1 MLPFTRDQFLANL
14 VAYNEAIWPAQLAA
28 FALGLL
34 AVALLF
40 WRRQM
45 ADRLIVGTL
54 AIMWLWTGVGYHWL
68 HFAEINKAALI
79 FGGLF
84 VAPGAM
90 LAYVGVVRERT
101 ALRAGFWTCS
111 RRGNWFG
118 RLCGRPLPPSR
129 HLDGSRISANA
140 GVLCHALSGDD
151 FHLRFVPL
159 RKASY
164 VAVVDRDPVHL
175 VVDRREC
182 SAPPRRAARLVT
194 SRQRCCC
201 SPVGACLSR
210 RHQFGRFEVLSLPI
224 HHRCRIQGLLGTTAV
239 RI

>member
-45 ADRLIVGTL
+45 ADRQIVGTL

-84 VAPGAM
+84 VAQGAM
-90 LAYVGVVRERT
+90 LAYVGVVRNE
-101 ALRAGFWTCS
+101 
-111 RRGNWFG
+111 
-118 RLCGRPLPPSR
+118 
-129 HLDGSRISANA
+129 
-140 GVLCHALSGDD
+140 
-151 FHLRFVPL
+151 LRFGLGSGPA
-159 RKASY
+159 ASVGIGLVAY
-164 VAVVDRDPVHL
+164 AVVLYP
-175 VVDRREC
+175 
-182 SAPPRRAARLVT
+182 
-194 SRQRCCC
+194 
-201 SPVGACLSR
+201 
-210 RHQFGRFEVLSLPI
+210 
-224 HHRCRIQGLLGTTAV
+224 LLGIWTVTHIRKCRCSVSRPV
-239 RI
+239 R